1 MAARIHVSD
10 TTAITNLAAI
20 GRLDLMHSLLG
31 QVFIPHEVYLELT
44 RYGDRIPGAREVK
57 TNEWILTRDVTRRD
71 LVDSL
76 TPPLDLGE
84 AEAIA
89 LAMEINA
96 QVLIIDEYA
105 GRQTA
110 KALGLNIVGLVGL
123 LIEAKRRSLIPS
135 VAPLLDR
142 LQQEAGFRLGAIF
155 RERVLQE
162 VEESHEV

>member
-1 MAARIHVSD
+1 MTARIYVSD

-20 GRLDLMHSLLG
+20 GRLDLMRCLLG

-44 RYGDRIPGAREVK
+44 RHGDRIPGAREVK
-57 TNEWILTRDVTRRD
+57 NCEWIKVRDVARRN

-89 LAMEINA
+89 LSVEINA
-96 QVLIIDEYA
+96 DVLIIDEYA

-110 KALGLNIVGLVGL
+110 KKLGLNIIGLVGL
-123 LIEAKRRSLIPS
+123 MIEAKRRSLIPT

-142 LQQEAGFRLGAIF
+142 LQQDAGFRLGAAF

-162 VEESHEV
+162 VNEL

>member
-96 QVLIIDEYA
+96 QVLIIDEVA

-142 LQQEAGFRLGAIF
+142 LQQEAGFRLGAAF

-162 VEESHEV
+162 VEETEL